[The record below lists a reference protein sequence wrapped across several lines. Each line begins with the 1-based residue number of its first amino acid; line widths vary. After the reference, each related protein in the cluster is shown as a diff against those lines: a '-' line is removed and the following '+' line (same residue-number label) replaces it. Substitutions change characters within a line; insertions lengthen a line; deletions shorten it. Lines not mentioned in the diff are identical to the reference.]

1 MTKPQAPQQQQIDD
15 QKKPPAPKKDEKLAD
30 QDLDKVSGGMMPPR
44 PKGTG
49 IE

>member
-1 MTKPQAPQQQQIDD
+1 MTKPQDLQKPQVED
-15 QKKPPAPKKDEKLAD
+15 QKKPQDPRQDEKLAD

-49 IE
+49 ID